1 MLERKRDAEGH
12 SAIEAAH
19 DGPRVLGGRQGP
31 TRHAQRLRA
40 AYQQERLPPDIVSE
54 GESIPQ
60 EPKEPHIGVVIV
72 HRIGSQP
79 RSDTLRWFGDKLIS
93 WLDYWHAVRQPDLF
107 RVEASHLSYGDL
119 LTPDEPARVELRLP
133 RHSLAVRAWPAQHW
147 TIAEAW
153 WESSLAA
160 PDLKQMLAWSWQHL
174 RSAAGSVFVE
184 FIRRLVYV
192 AGLVALPGS
201 ALVTGVSP
209 SLAAGVAA
217 FVQRRYEAFTRRLW
231 PYGRGI
237 AAVEFIG

>member
-1 MLERKRDAEGH
+1 
-12 SAIEAAH
+12 
-19 DGPRVLGGRQGP
+19 
-31 TRHAQRLRA
+31 
-40 AYQQERLPPDIVSE
+40 
-54 GESIPQ
+54 
-60 EPKEPHIGVVIV
+60 
-72 HRIGSQP
+72 
-79 RSDTLRWFGDKLIS
+79 
-93 WLDYWHAVRQPDLF
+93 
-107 RVEASHLSYGDL
+107 
-119 LTPDEPARVELRLP
+119 
-133 RHSLAVRAWPAQHW
+133 
-147 TIAEAW
+147 
-153 WESSLAA
+153 ESSLAA

-237 AAVEFIG
+237 AAVEFIGVVAVLPVYVLLLVASVPLLAFAWVLFLLPIGVLKAFGVTLRGGPFLTDRFGDFTVDVTDE